1 MENINHNRIKAIITA
16 VILAVAMMITL
27 LPSDVFAEDMSGSGD
42 VVTAQYFDKDIVIN
56 GQSVPA
62 DKLADPV
69 IVSGGYIYIP
79 LDATFG
85 SLLGISAELD
95 SETATVNITQTEA
108 QQKDF
113 SDSQQN
119 GMSGT
124 VRMLAVKD
132 ITVTF
137 TSSDGNTVT
146 LDMSDSPVLYNGTT
160 VYIAIS
166 PVLESGAAGWEA
178 SYSDET
184 GLSLTTSTAS
194 TASTA
199 SQSVSSS
206 SSSVQLS
213 SSDASALVSYIRNVN
228 SSVSEA
234 DAEAMVAAFYKYG
247 QEYGIDPLLLMAT
260 AQCESTFNKSE
271 TNSYGCIGL
280 MQISKSTGA
289 GYGFSASELLQIDS
303 NVHAAAAIM
312 ADNFSS
318 FSNAQQAISAYCYG
332 KGNVSRGTYK
342 LGYYNNVMNKYN
354 AISAVI

>member
-27 LPSDVFAEDMSGSGD
+27 LPSDVFAEDMSGSGN

-113 SDSQQN
+113 SDYQQN

-124 VRMLAVKD
+124 VNLLAVKD
-132 ITVTF
+132 MTVTF

-160 VYIAIS
+160 VYIPIS

-194 TASTA
+194 TAS
-199 SQSVSSS
+199 QSLSSS

-213 SSDASALVSYIRNVN
+213 SSDAAALVSYIRNVN

-247 QEYGIDPLLLMAT
+247 EEYGVDPLLLMAT

-280 MQISKSTGA
+280 MQISRSTGA

-332 KGNVSRGTYK
+332 EGNVSRGTYK